1 MFARTKLKIISQ
13 SRFFTLVDAGDL
25 LSTPLV
31 SVVESES
38 SDSLS
43 GSASA
48 NLERLDEAGNSFVGH
63 GRVLAFGVLS
73 DADNIEILVSG
84 IEGTE

>member
-1 MFARTKLKIISQ
+1 MFARAKLKIISQ

>member
-1 MFARTKLKIISQ
+1 MS
-13 SRFFTLVDAGDL
+13 TLVNAGDL

-31 SVVESES
+31 SVVESKS

-73 DADNIEILVSG
+73 DADNIEILVSS

>member
-1 MFARTKLKIISQ
+1 
-13 SRFFTLVDAGDL
+13 VDAGDL

-31 SVVESES
+31 SVVESKS

-48 NLERLDEAGNSFVGH
+48 NLERLDEAGNGFVGH
-63 GRVLAFGVLS
+63 CRVLALGVLS
-73 DADNIEILVSG
+73 DTDNIEILVSG
-84 IEGTE
+84 VKGTE